1 MIVGCD
7 SKMVDMQTGIPS
19 QMKPLQI
26 QIGELDLLNK
36 RNNKLKTLSYRVQ
49 HTAAGE
55 PLTIYHILSSIITNQ
70 SVYQDA
76 HPTLH
81 R

>member
-7 SKMVDMQTGIPS
+7 SKMTDMQTGIPS

-26 QIGELDLLNK
+26 QIEELDLLNK

-49 HTAAGE
+49 CTAAGE
-55 PLTIYHILSSIITNQ
+55 PLLHILSSKITNQ
-70 SVYQDA
+70 SVHKDA